1 MSTTYITKS
10 NVYGTSDDKESPKD
24 VKKSVSVERLLLV
37 RTTKLSTITI
47 KLYR

>member
-1 MSTTYITKS
+1 MSTTYITKN
-10 NVYGTSDDKESPKD
+10 NVYGTSDDKESRKD
-24 VKKSVSVERLLLV
+24 VKKSASVERLLLV

>member
-1 MSTTYITKS
+1 MSD
-10 NVYGTSDDKESPKD
+10 VYGTSDDMEAPKD
-24 VKKSVSVERLLLV
+24 VKKSASAERLLLV